1 MEMDEE
7 KKESTLTT
15 HWPPEL
21 IFEKMKQMLE
31 MKIMTK
37 LNKHKTGLP
46 NSVTISGII
55 CQARGQGV
63 VGE

>member
-21 IFEKMKQMLE
+21 IFEKMLE

-46 NSVTISGII
+46 NSVTISGNMP
-55 CQARGQGV
+55 
-63 VGE
+63 GEGAGSGW